1 MGTFSRHSCSK
12 FTLRIS
18 HWLPSASHDRASR
31 APEDYNSINT
41 SLFAILSPCLSFS
54 SILCHFLFS
63 RVLFPRVYHPVGLVT
78 GENAD
83 ILWLSK
89 QKRVRP
95 KEVIYE
101 VINHYQ
107 SVASTLLCSCERRE
121 EEETAG
127 RFARYRSH
135 RGTWRKG
142 RLRKR
147 KSGWHVVV
155 R

>member
-41 SLFAILSPCLSFS
+41 FLFAILSPYLSFS
-54 SILCHFLFS
+54 SFLWYFLFFGI
-63 RVLFPRVYHPVGLVT
+63 LFPRVYHPVGLVT
-78 GENAD
+78 GESGD

-89 QKRVRP
+89 QKRVRS

-101 VINHYQ
+101 VINDYQ
-107 SVASTLLCSCERRE
+107 SVASTLLCLCKRRE

-127 RFARYRSH
+127 RFARYRFH
-135 RGTWRKG
+135 RGRWRKG
-142 RLRKR
+142 RSRKR
-147 KSGWHVVV
+147 KRGWHVVV